1 MSLVMPDTWAG
12 IEGPMPPPIPG
23 HRVHFIGV
31 GGIGMSAL
39 AHVLCFH
46 NYAVSG
52 SDLVENR
59 LTAQLA
65 RLGARIYL
73 GHAASHVD
81 AADLVVVSS
90 AVRQDNVEYLRALER
105 GLPIWHRARVL
116 GALLAGHRA
125 VVVAGTHGKTTT
137 TSMLATLAHQAGM
150 DPTLIIG
157 GELPEL
163 GGNARVGKSNLIIA
177 EGDESDGSLV
187 ELSATYALIN
197 SIDMDHLDYFH
208 DLSEI
213 EALFERFARGV
224 HPSGEVWISADW
236 EGCRRLAEKRPH
248 PEVRLYGL
256 HASAE
261 LTAEG
266 VELLPGGSRFTLV
279 EHGSP
284 RCELQLSVP
293 GMHNVHNAL
302 GAAGVARAL
311 GLSWPEI
318 AAGLAAFAGVGR
330 RFEFVGQAAGVRVL
344 DDYAHHPAEILA
356 TLRALSGATTGR
368 KIGVFQPHR
377 YTRTQ
382 ALFAEFGAAFPVLDH
397 LFLTEIYSAGE
408 PPIPGVTGEA
418 LAEEVRR
425 HRSNVEYAPDWQA
438 LPDILADFCRP
449 GDTVITLGAG
459 SVNRIGPQLLS
470 ILRRREGTA

>member
-1 MSLVMPDTWAG
+1 MDA
-12 IEGPMPPPIPG
+12 PIPG

-39 AHVLCFH
+39 AHVLCFR

-59 LTAQLA
+59 LTAELA
-65 RLGARIYL
+65 RLGARIHV
-73 GHAASHVD
+73 GHAAAHVD
-81 AADLVVVSS
+81 DADLVVVSS
-90 AVRQDNVEYLRALER
+90 AVRPDNVEYRRALER
-105 GLPIWHRARVL
+105 GVPIWHRARVL
-116 GALLAGHRA
+116 GALLSGHRA

-137 TSMLATLAHQAGM
+137 TSMLATVAHENGM

-157 GELPEL
+157 GELPAL
-163 GGNARVGKSNLIIA
+163 GGNARVGKSNLVIA

-187 ELSATYALIN
+187 ELPATYALIN
-197 SIDMDHLDYFH
+197 SIDLDHMDFFH

-213 EALFERFARGV
+213 EALFERFVRGV
-224 HPSGEVWISADW
+224 TPDGQVWISADW

-248 PEVRLYGL
+248 PDVRLYGL

-261 LTAEG
+261 VTARD
-266 VELLPGGSRFTLV
+266 VEMRPAGSRFTLV
-279 EHGSP
+279 ERGVP
-284 RCELQLSVP
+284 AATLELAVP

-311 GLSWPEI
+311 GLGWDEI
-318 AAGLAAFAGVGR
+318 AAGLLAFRGAGR
-330 RFEFVGQAAGVRVL
+330 RFERIGEAAGVSVI

-356 TLRALSGATTGR
+356 TLRALASAAGGR

-377 YTRTQ
+377 YSRTQ
-382 ALFAEFGAAFPVLDH
+382 ALLAEFGAAFPVLDH
-397 LFLTEIYSAGE
+397 LFLTDIYSAGE

-418 LAEEVRR
+418 LADEVRR
-425 HRSNVEYAPDWQA
+425 RRPQVEYVPDWQA
-438 LPDILADFCRP
+438 LPAILADFCRE

-459 SVNRIGPQLLS
+459 SVNRIGPRLLD
-470 ILRRREGTA
+470 ILRKRGGA